1 MKKNNGFMKTLITI
15 FLTLSI
21 AATTILIASPLAN
34 AHTPPWSIP
43 TYAYIDASP
52 NPVGV
57 GQQIS
62 LVFWIDAIPPT
73 AAGSAGDRWINLKV
87 EVTEPN
93 GATRTL
99 GPFTSDS
106 VGGSYAAFT
115 PDQTGNY
122 TFKFIFP
129 GQTATGSTGT
139 GINGTMTS
147 AFINDYYQPSN
158 STATVTVQQEALP
171 SPQQFPLPTEYWTRP
186 IESQNNDWYTIS
198 SNYLSTPHIVGRVQK
213 DGTAPNSAHIMWT
226 KPLSDGGVV
235 GGTSTGTN
243 GMTYYDGTAYEQKFS
258 NSIIM
263 HGRLYYDLPRSDVG
277 TGSGYAC
284 VDLQTGEQ
292 IYWQNMT
299 MPSFAQLYDYESF
312 NQHGVIASGYL
323 WSTSGTS
330 WNAYDP
336 VNGNWL
342 FALTDVPTGTAA
354 YGPNGEILRYVVNG
368 ASKWLALWNNTA
380 AQALTGATSTTDYTS
395 TSFNQWRPVGKTV
408 NASQSYSWN
417 LTIPSLMSGATILN
431 VFPGDILLGRNG
443 TLPTV
448 SSSWTPYTLWAIS
461 LKKESLGQML
471 WMKTFDPPAGN
482 LSRSIRQVD
491 PSTRVFVTYDQQV
504 MQYTGYSLDTG
515 NYLWGPTPSE
525 APLDF
530 YALTTGAFG
539 AGASAVAY
547 GNLYSTGYSG
557 IVYCYSLTNGSLLWT
572 YKASAGLSTPSG
584 TYSLLMTALADGKI
598 YLQSY
603 EHSANAPHWQD
614 SKMRCINATT
624 GKEVW
629 TINGWGNSSPNPVA
643 DGCLVFLNAY
653 DMQLYCFGKGPSATS
668 VTAQN
673 DGGSILIRGTVI
685 DMAAGTK
692 QTEQIGRFPNG
703 VPAVSDDSMNAW
715 MEYVYTQKP
724 IPTNTTGVPVSLD
737 AIDPNGNRVHIGDTS
752 SDSSGFYTL
761 TIDPS
766 TLSAGSGTYQVI
778 ARFAG
783 SNSYWP
789 SHSETAFVVASAPT
803 AAPTATPL
811 ANIATTSDLL
821 VYMTV
826 GVIAIII
833 AIAIVGA
840 LILRKH

>member
-1 MKKNNGFMKTLITI
+1 MKNSNKPLKNLVTL
-15 FLTLSI
+15 FLMLSI
-21 AATTILIASPLAN
+21 TATAIFTASPFAN

-43 TYAYIDASP
+43 TYAYIDGSP
-52 NPVGV
+52 NPVGI
-57 GQQIS
+57 GQKIS

-93 GATRTL
+93 GATQTL

-106 VGGSYAAFT
+106 VGGSYASFT
-115 PDQTGNY
+115 PDQVGNY

-129 GQTATGSTGT
+129 GQVATGSTGT

-158 STATVTVQQEALP
+158 STTTITVQQEELP
-171 SPQQFPLPTEYWTRP
+171 SPKTYPMPKEYWTRP
-186 IESQNNDWYTIS
+186 IEGQNSDWYTIS
-198 SNYLSTPHIVGRVQK
+198 SNYLSTPQIVGRVQK
-213 DGTAPNSAHIMWT
+213 DGTAPNSSHILWT
-226 KPLSDGGVV
+226 KPLSNGGIV
-235 GGTSTGTN
+235 GGTNTGTN
-243 GMTYYDGTAYEQKFS
+243 GMTYYEGTAYEQKFT

-263 HGRLYYDLPRSDVG
+263 NGKLYYDLPRSDVG
-277 TGSGYAC
+277 TGSGYVC
-284 VDLQTGEQ
+284 IDLHTGEQ
-292 IYWQNMT
+292 LYWQNMT
-299 MPSFAQLYDYESF
+299 MPSFGQLYDYESF
-312 NQHGVIASGYL
+312 NQHGVIANGYL
-323 WSTSGTS
+323 WSTSGTT

-336 VNGNWL
+336 INGNWL
-342 FALTDVPTGTAA
+342 FTLTDVPTGTAA

-380 AQALTGATSTTDYTS
+380 AQALTGATSTTDFTS

-417 LTIPSLMSGATILN
+417 LTIPQLMSGATILN
-431 VFPGDILLGRNG
+431 VFPQDILLGRNG

-461 LKKESLGQML
+461 LKPESLGQML
-471 WMKTFDPPAGN
+471 WMKTYDPPAGN

-491 PSTRVFVTYDQQV
+491 PLTRVFVKYDQQV

-539 AGASAVAY
+539 VGASAVAY

-572 YKASAGLSTPSG
+572 YKASSGLSTPSG
-584 TYSLLMTALADGKI
+584 TYSLLMTSIADGKI

-629 TINGWGNSSPNPVA
+629 TIYGWGNSSPNPVA
-643 DGCLVFLNAY
+643 DGCLVYLNAY

-685 DMAAGTK
+685 DTAAGTK
-692 QTEQIGRFPNG
+692 QAQQIARFPNG
-703 VPAVSDDSMNAW
+703 VPAVSDDSLDAW

-724 IPTNTTGVPVSLD
+724 FPTNTTGVSVALD
-737 AIDPNGNRVHIGDTS
+737 AIDPNGNLVHIGDTS
-752 SDSSGFYTL
+752 SDANGFYSL
-761 TIDPS
+761 TVDP
-766 TLSAGSGTYQVI
+766 TMLSAGPGTYKVI
-778 ARFAG
+778 ANFEG

-789 SHSETAFVVASAPT
+789 SHSETAFVVASTTT
-803 AAPTATPL
+803 AVPTATPQ
-811 ANIATTSDLL
+811 ANIATISDLL
-821 VYMTV
+821 TYITL
-826 GVIAIII
+826 GVIATII

-840 LILRKH
+840 LLLRKH

>member
-1 MKKNNGFMKTLITI
+1 M
-15 FLTLSI
+15 LSI
-21 AATTILIASPLAN
+21 TATAIFTASPFAN

-43 TYAYIDASP
+43 TYAYIDGSP
-52 NPVGV
+52 NPVGI
-57 GQQIS
+57 GQKIS

-93 GATRTL
+93 GATQTL

-106 VGGSYAAFT
+106 VGGSYASFT
-115 PDQTGNY
+115 PDQVGNY

-129 GQTATGSTGT
+129 GQVATGSTGT

-158 STATVTVQQEALP
+158 STTTITVQQEELP
-171 SPQQFPLPTEYWTRP
+171 SPKTYPMPKEYWTRP
-186 IESQNNDWYTIS
+186 IEGQNSDWYTIS
-198 SNYLSTPHIVGRVQK
+198 SNYLSTPQIVGRVQK
-213 DGTAPNSAHIMWT
+213 DGTAPNSSHILWT
-226 KPLSDGGVV
+226 KPLSNGGIV
-235 GGTSTGTN
+235 GGTNTGTN
-243 GMTYYDGTAYEQKFS
+243 GMTYYEGTAYEQKFT

-263 HGRLYYDLPRSDVG
+263 NGKLYYDLPRSDVG
-277 TGSGYAC
+277 TGSGYVC
-284 VDLQTGEQ
+284 IDLHTGEQ
-292 IYWQNMT
+292 LYWQNMT
-299 MPSFAQLYDYESF
+299 MPSFGQLYDYESF
-312 NQHGVIASGYL
+312 NQHGVIANGYL
-323 WSTSGTS
+323 WSTSGTT

-336 VNGNWL
+336 INGNWL
-342 FALTDVPTGTAA
+342 FTLTDVPTGTAA

-380 AQALTGATSTTDYTS
+380 AQALTGATSTTDFTS

-417 LTIPSLMSGATILN
+417 LTIPQLMSGATILN
-431 VFPGDILLGRNG
+431 VFPQDILLGRNG

-461 LKKESLGQML
+461 LKPESLGQML
-471 WMKTFDPPAGN
+471 WMKIYDPPAGN

-491 PSTRVFVTYDQQV
+491 PLTRVFVKYDQQV

-539 AGASAVAY
+539 VGASAVAY

-572 YKASAGLSTPSG
+572 YKASSGLSTPSG
-584 TYSLLMTALADGKI
+584 TYSLLMTAIADGKI

-629 TINGWGNSSPNPVA
+629 TIYGWGNSSPNPVA
-643 DGCLVFLNAY
+643 DGF
-653 DMQLYCFGKGPSATS
+653 S
-668 VTAQN
+668 V
-673 DGGSILIRGTVI
+673 
-685 DMAAGTK
+685 
-692 QTEQIGRFPNG
+692 P
-703 VPAVSDDSMNAW
+703 
-715 MEYVYTQKP
+715 
-724 IPTNTTGVPVSLD
+724 
-737 AIDPNGNRVHIGDTS
+737 
-752 SDSSGFYTL
+752 
-761 TIDPS
+761 
-766 TLSAGSGTYQVI
+766 
-778 ARFAG
+778 
-783 SNSYWP
+783 
-789 SHSETAFVVASAPT
+789 
-803 AAPTATPL
+803 
-811 ANIATTSDLL
+811 
-821 VYMTV
+821 
-826 GVIAIII
+826 
-833 AIAIVGA
+833 
-840 LILRKH
+840 